1 MIGAVQKNP
10 RPLLKELSHLL
21 MTRQVWMEAMKV
33 KVLLVQHLDVLLQRH
48 PEAIKLGLI
57 SNKDVAEL
65 GE

>member
-33 KVLLVQHLDVLLQRH
+33 KAPLVQHLDTLLQRRL
-48 PEAIKLGLI
+48 EAIKLDLS
-57 SNKDVAEL
+57 SNNDVAEPV
-65 GE
+65 E